1 MATPLTAQIGRPERV
16 DLGAALIG
24 GMQNYQ
30 SMQGQKLQNQAMQQ
44 DVSQGDFAMNLRNLQ
59 IMNSLA
65 KKAKTIP
72 LEQRPM
78 FRDQQMQLMQSI
90 GIDPSQ
96 MAQAPLDDASLDQ
109 WIGQSDAV
117 LASVM
122 PQRKADIGTYNPRD
136 YTPESWAEFVQTQD
150 AGKLKRYESN
160 RVVRIGGVDYLVDTA
175 TGERTP
181 ISSLQEVAGNVE
193 AVSGAGERGKLKEQL
208 ETKPKIETA
217 VTGAKDKVI
226 AASEAADRSLTLE
239 AGLGV
244 YDKLVEEIDNGAN
257 TSVYTSWTPTIKDT
271 TKRFEQGARE
281 LGLGVIS
288 NTTFGAL
295 SAPELKLAME
305 TAVPQLQPAAMRQWL
320 LDKKAAQ
327 QKLADQLF
335 LYAEH
340 LENGGTKVTWIKKQ
354 KEIKG
359 QGSAN
364 NSEKSDVGIFTS
376 KSGIQFQV
384 K

>member
-90 GIDPSQ
+90 GINPSQ

-122 PQRKADIGTYNPRD
+122 PRNQAQQQFGAQETLKDENGNLFFATSRRD
-136 YTPESWAEFVQTQD
+136 PSTGQVVGAVAAVDGSNTKPVGQLSV
-150 AGKLKRYESN
+150 AGGYGL
-160 RVVRIGGVDYLVDTA
+160 TA
-175 TGERTP
+175 TER
-181 ISSLQEVAGNVE
+181 VE
-193 AVSGAGERGKLKEQL
+193 QLAAESGAKKQAEQNVIRD
-208 ETKPKIETA
+208 TQPGIESAITDARTTA
-217 VTGAKDKVI
+217 K
-226 AASEAADRSLTLE
+226 LE
-239 AGLGV
+239 A
-244 YDKLVEEIDNGAN
+244 ERA
-257 TSVYTSWTPTIKDT
+257 IKQ
-271 TKRFEQGARE
+271 QGQM
-281 LGLGVIS
+281 
-288 NTTFGAL
+288 T
-295 SAPELKLAME
+295 
-305 TAVPQLQPAAMRQWL
+305 
-320 LDKKAAQ
+320 
-327 QKLADQLF
+327 KLADADRLYNSLSGADLDLIYGRGEEWYPAFFRSQKGIDLMAQRDQLVGM
-335 LYAEH
+335 LNLAARGQ
-340 LENGGTKVTWIKKQ
+340 LA
-354 KEIKG
+354 G
-359 QGSAN
+359 QGTVSDTEAKSILQAATTLASPNISPQEARVALDAAMNSIYKSAGQN
-364 NSEKSDVGIFTS
+364 FNPEQTTQPAQPSIDDLVN
-376 KSGIQFQV
+376 QYAD
-384 K
+384 

>member
-90 GIDPSQ
+90 GINPSQ

-122 PQRKADIGTYNPRD
+122 PKNQAQQQFGAQETLKDENGNLFFATSRRDPSTGQVVGAVAAVDGSNTKPVGQLSVAGGYGLTATERVGQLAAESGAKKQAEQDVMLATEPKIQEEIERRSISAKFAETARADAIKSGKKYDALMLGFEEAKNLIPMSTGSSFGSIRNI
-136 YTPESWAEFVQTQD
+136 
-150 AGKLKRYESN
+150 AGKT
-160 RVVRIGGVDYLVDTA
+160 IGFT
-175 TGERTP
+175 T
-181 ISSLQEVAGNVE
+181 E
-193 AVSGAGERGKLKEQL
+193 ASQ
-208 ETKPKIETA
+208 
-217 VTGAKDKVI
+217 
-226 AASEAADRSLTLE
+226 
-239 AGLGV
+239 
-244 YDKLVEEIDNGAN
+244 N
-257 TSVYTSWTPTIKDT
+257 T
-271 TKRFEQGARE
+271 RR
-281 LGLGVIS
+281 LR
-288 NTTFGAL
+288 AL
-295 SAPELKLAME
+295 SAWLVTQVPKPGGSVSDADLAQFKMAVGE
-305 TAVPQLQPAAMRQWL
+305 IDDNIPAEDRLAALDTAMKMLNMWKSDLQPDEAIGSQPS
-320 LDKKAAQ
+320 
-327 QKLADQLF
+327 
-335 LYAEH
+335 E
-340 LENGGTKVTWIKKQ
+340 ENTVDW
-354 KEIKG
+354 
-359 QGSAN
+359 
-364 NSEKSDVGIFTS
+364 NSLP
-376 KSGIQFQV
+376 
-384 K
+384 

>member
-122 PQRKADIGTYNPRD
+122 PKNQAQQQFGAQETLKDENGNLFFATSRRD
-136 YTPESWAEFVQTQD
+136 PSTGQVVGAVAAVDGSNTKPVGLLSV
-150 AGKLKRYESN
+150 AGGYGL
-160 RVVRIGGVDYLVDTA
+160 TA
-175 TGERTP
+175 TERVGQ
-181 ISSLQEVAGNVE
+181 LAAE
-193 AVSGAGERGKLKEQL
+193 SGAKKQAEQNVIRDTQPGIESAITDARTKAKLDAER
-208 ETKPKIETA
+208 
-217 VTGAKDKVI
+217 
-226 AASEAADRSLTLE
+226 S
-239 AGLGV
+239 
-244 YDKLVEEIDNGAN
+244 
-257 TSVYTSWTPTIKDT
+257 IKQ
-271 TKRFEQGARE
+271 QGQM
-281 LGLGVIS
+281 
-288 NTTFGAL
+288 T
-295 SAPELKLAME
+295 
-305 TAVPQLQPAAMRQWL
+305 
-320 LDKKAAQ
+320 
-327 QKLADQLF
+327 KLADADRLYQSLSGADLDLIYGRGEQWYPEFFRSQKGIDLMAQRDQLVGM
-335 LYAEH
+335 LNLAARGQ
-340 LENGGTKVTWIKKQ
+340 LA
-354 KEIKG
+354 G
-359 QGSAN
+359 QGAVSDTEAKSILQAATTLASPN
-364 NSEKSDVGIFTS
+364 ISPQEAKVALDAAMNSIYKNAGQNFSPEQTTQPAQQSIDDLVN
-376 KSGIQFQV
+376 QYAD
-384 K
+384 